1 MKKNKGITLIALV
14 VTIIVLLILAGI
26 SINML
31 TGQNGILKRA
41 TEAKKNT
48 EDSSDLEYL
57 RVEATSELID
67 YYQGNDSKNEDEYIL
82 EKWSKS
88 SNSKISVNKTD
99 KTVTYNG
106 KTYAMSDIIGNESEK
121 NKINENNMNQIKI
134 STATEKEDKEI
145 LAGGK
150 VRVIVE
156 ENNNMRAYIPNGFYY
171 VSGKPSNGMVISD
184 IYGDDD
190 NNTKGGNQFV
200 WVPCSD
206 DIGATKSDT
215 NGTEVTYEKVNG
227 LAKTWKEN
235 YVGKQH
241 YYTKDDAGKD
251 ISDWKDDGGDIDSV
265 KRYKGFYIARY
276 EAGLPTNDKLWS
288 WKNNAEYGWTNEQ
301 IAGSLDGDRNTN
313 IDTMIPVSKKNNA
326 SWNKI
331 SQEQAI
337 NVSKKM
343 YEGSQVVSC
352 GLVDSYAWD
361 TILTWYSK
369 TGIDSNSSRDYGNYY
384 DTKFGKLTDK
394 NVLSLKNAL
403 YAIHTYNTSVG
414 VEKVDTKYHLTN
426 QDLSADE
433 IYPKKEEKDKIRTIY
448 EIATGSSEYTKK
460 NNIYDLA
467 GNMWEWTTEV
477 GNHSET
483 QNDQNNENKSRSGF
497 AVIRGGG
504 FPLEGN
510 NYPISYRHG
519 NFGAGSCILYIGF
532 RVAIYIKI

>member
-121 NKINENNMNQIKI
+121 NKINENNMNQITI

-156 ENNNMRAYIPNGFYY
+156 EDNKMRAYIPNGFYY
-171 VSGKPSNGMVISD
+171 VTGKPSNGMVISD

-200 WVPCSD
+200 WVPCWAPKD
-206 DIGATKSDT
+206 DNEEMKT
-215 NGTEVTYEKVNG
+215 NNNLKGTTVVYEKAFVERG
-227 LAKTWKEN
+227 TKKLAQNWEEN
-235 YVGKQH
+235 YKDENGNLKQY
-241 YYTKDDAGKD
+241 YYTSTPSGYTGT
-251 ISDWKDDGGDIDSV
+251 SEWRDDGGNTESV
-265 KRYKGFYIARY
+265 AKYGGFYIARY
-276 EAGLPTNDKLWS
+276 EAGLPEDNTLWKKENGAIYG
-288 WKNNAEYGWTNEQ
+288 WKNASNK
-301 IAGSLDGDRNTN
+301 DRNV
-313 IDTMIPVSKKNNA
+313 DTIIPVSKKNNA
-326 SWNKI
+326 SWNRI
-331 SQEQAI
+331 SQTNAKT
-337 NVSKKM
+337 VSEKM
-343 YEGSQVVSC
+343 YKDSSAVESA
-352 GLVDSYAWD
+352 LVDSYAWD
-361 TILTWYSK
+361 TILAWYTK
-369 TGIDSNSSRDYGNYY
+369 AEINCVNSIDYGNYS
-384 DTKFGKLTDK
+384 DSTMSLK
-394 NVLSLKNAL
+394 NVL
-403 YAIHTYNTSVG
+403 YAKHVYTDGVG
-414 VEKVDTKYHLTN
+414 WNMLASKYILGDIDITPKY
-426 QDLSADE
+426 DL
-433 IYPKKEEKDKIRTIY
+433 IGKDRTVY
-448 EIATGSSEYTKK
+448 EIATGSVENTKK

-467 GNMWEWTTEV
+467 GNMWEWTTEEKDYKTNENV
-477 GNHSET
+477 SET
-483 QNDQNNENKSRSGF
+483 F
-497 AVIRGGG
+497 ATLRGG
-504 FPLEGN
+504 
-510 NYPISYRHG
+510 S
-519 NFGAGSCILYIGF
+519 F
-532 RVAIYIKI
+532 RWSRR